1 MAKTIDEYIAAQPE
15 ATRSVLKRVRN
26 IIRKA
31 VPGAEETI
39 SYKIPAY
46 KLNGKIVIFFAAW
59 KEHYSLYPA
68 GDRVEALKEELARYK
83 VSRGTIRFPLAEPVP
98 AKLIERIAKFRAK
111 EVVKRGKATAV
122 TKA

>member
-46 KLNGKIVIFFAAW
+46 KLNGKIVSFSLRGRSTTRSTPPAIARGAW
-59 KEHYSLYPA
+59 ARSL
-68 GDRVEALKEELARYK
+68 
-83 VSRGTIRFPLAEPVP
+83 RGTR
-98 AKLIERIAKFRAK
+98 
-111 EVVKRGKATAV
+111 
-122 TKA
+122 